1 MVHRTGRSAAASTLV
16 LGLALCAAL
25 GPAWAAEPVS
35 FEAALD
41 RAVAEGV
48 ELPVVPE
55 HCKVS
60 EKLHKT
66 WFCPEPSPPSPPPS
80 PTPSPSPTPA
90 PKPPA
95 PKPAPK
101 PASHHKKPLGVI
113 IAVPVAFMVA
123 ALAGLLLQAAQ
134 KKGAEEEPLVT
145 DTSRRV

>member
-1 MVHRTGRSAAASTLV
+1 MVHRTGRSAAASALV

-55 HCKVS
+55 LCKVS

-66 WFCPEPSPPSPPPS
+66 WFCPEPSPPS

-134 KKGAEEEPLVT
+134 KKGTEEEPLVT